1 MKKNKLPRILLAL
14 LVSACLWLYVVTVV
28 DPNDTKTIYGVPV
41 TYEEMDS
48 LEENHLIMTSGQ
60 NATVSLKFSGRRSEL
75 KQITS
80 ESLTVTADVSR
91 IKSEGEQNLTYTVA
105 LPDSV
110 SAADVELSDKNPS
123 RLTVTV
129 ERAEEK
135 ELEIDVEI
143 VNEVAEGYVADLEA
157 MTVSPEVLTV
167 YGPVETVEQIESA
180 KVTLDVGQVTDT
192 VDNSFPYKLLDAD
205 GNEISTDKLR
215 CSTDAVTVTLPVEKY
230 KEIPLQIDFK
240 EGGGATEENVRTKLT
255 PEYITISGPA
265 SAVDSMDSLVVGSVN
280 LATLTQTLTSMDFD
294 IVMPAGVHN
303 VSGESQV
310 SAQITLIGLREKTL
324 EVDRFELEN
333 APEGLEAS
341 LKTTVLEITIR
352 GGEEEIDA
360 ITADDLTVVVDLS
373 TAKQS
378 GTFMFPITITSDEY
392 PDVGVVG
399 SASVAV
405 VIS

>member
-14 LVSACLWLYVVTVV
+14 LVSVCLWLYVVTVV

-41 TYEEMDS
+41 TYEEMES

-91 IKSEGEQNLTYTVA
+91 IKSEGEQNLTYTVT

-167 YGPVETVEQIESA
+167 YGPVET
-180 KVTLDVGQVTDT
+180 
-192 VDNSFPYKLLDAD
+192 
-205 GNEISTDKLR
+205 
-215 CSTDAVTVTLPVEKY
+215 
-230 KEIPLQIDFK
+230 
-240 EGGGATEENVRTKLT
+240 
-255 PEYITISGPA
+255 
-265 SAVDSMDSLVVGSVN
+265 
-280 LATLTQTLTSMDFD
+280 
-294 IVMPAGVHN
+294 
-303 VSGESQV
+303 
-310 SAQITLIGLREKTL
+310 IGLGQGHAGR
-324 EVDRFELEN
+324 RPGN
-333 APEGLEAS
+333 
-341 LKTTVLEITIR
+341 R
-352 GGEEEIDA
+352 YGGQQ
-360 ITADDLTVVVDLS
+360 LPL
-373 TAKQS
+373 
-378 GTFMFPITITSDEY
+378 
-392 PDVGVVG
+392 
-399 SASVAV
+399 
-405 VIS
+405 